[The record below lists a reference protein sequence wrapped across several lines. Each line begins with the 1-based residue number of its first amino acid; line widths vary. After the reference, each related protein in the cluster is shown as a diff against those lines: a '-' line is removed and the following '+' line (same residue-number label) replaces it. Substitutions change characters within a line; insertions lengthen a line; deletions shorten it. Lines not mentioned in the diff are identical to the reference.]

1 MNEQVNPV
9 LAEVW
14 RGEILECVHR
24 GTAVVATASGE
35 VVEARGDPGR
45 VILPRSACK
54 IIQALPLVESGA
66 ADAAGLGTEQL
77 ALSCASHQGAAVH
90 TGLARRWLEGI
101 GLGETDLRCGAHV
114 PNDPEASHDLY
125 HRHARPDQFH
135 NNCSGKHCG
144 FLTAN
149 RHLGAKL
156 KYGGP
161 DYVDPDHPLQK
172 AVRQT
177 TEEVT
182 GDAVTSFAIDGCS
195 APNFAVS
202 LKGLATAMARF
213 ATPEASFTG
222 ARAVAARRLREA
234 MAAHP
239 VLVSGEGR
247 PVTILLQ
254 ACRGQ
259 AMVKSGA
266 EGVFT
271 AILPS
276 KGLGIALKIDDGN
289 GRGSAAAMAALLAR
303 HGALERNDPVY
314 IALADAPILNC
325 RGFAHGHLR
334 AAAVLIVPAA

>member
-1 MNEQVNPV
+1 MSEQVNPV

-35 VVEARGDPGR
+35 VVEAWGNPGR

-66 ADAAGLGTEQL
+66 ADAVGLGTEQL
-77 ALSCASHQGAAVH
+77 ALACASHQGASVH
-90 TGLARRWLEGI
+90 TGLAQRWLEGI

-125 HRHARPDQFH
+125 HRRARPDQFH

-149 RHLGAKL
+149 RHLG
-156 KYGGP
+156 GGA
-161 DYVDPDHPLQK
+161 DYVEPDHSLQR
-172 AVRQT
+172 AVRQA

-182 GDAVTSFAIDGCS
+182 GETVVGFAIDGCS
-195 APNFAVS
+195 APNFAIS

-213 ATPEASFTG
+213 ATPETNFTG

-247 PVTILLQ
+247 PVTNLMR
-254 ACRGQ
+254 ACSGR

-266 EGVFT
+266 EGVFI

-276 KGLGIALKIDDGN
+276 RGLGIALKVDDGS
-289 GRGSAAAMAALLAR
+289 GRGSQAAIAALLAR
-303 HGALERNDPVY
+303 YGALDRADPVY
-314 IALADAPILNC
+314 TALADAPILNC
-325 RGFAHGHLR
+325 RGYAHGHLR
-334 AAAVLIVPAA
+334 AAETLSG

>member
-1 MNEQVNPV
+1 MNERVNPV
-9 LAEVW
+9 LAEIW

-35 VVEARGDPGR
+35 VVEAWGDPGR

-66 ADAAGLGTEQL
+66 ADAVGLGTEQL
-77 ALSCASHQGAAVH
+77 ALACASHQGAAVH
-90 TGLARRWLEGI
+90 TGLAKRWLEGI
-101 GLGETDLRCGAHV
+101 GLGEADLRCGAHV
-114 PNDPEASHDLY
+114 PNDPEASHALY
-125 HRHARPDQFH
+125 HRSAQPDQFH

-149 RHLGAKL
+149 LHLG
-156 KYGGP
+156 GGA
-161 DYVDPDHPLQK
+161 DYVEPDHPLQR
-172 AVRQT
+172 AVRQA

-182 GDAVTSFAIDGCS
+182 GDTVTKFSIDGCS

-213 ATPEASFTG
+213 ATPETSFTG
-222 ARAVAARRLREA
+222 ARTIAAKRLREA
-234 MAAHP
+234 VVAHP

-247 PVTILLQ
+247 PVTNLLQ
-254 ACRGQ
+254 ACGGR

-289 GRGSAAAMAALLAR
+289 GRGSQAAIAALMAR
-303 HGALERNDPVY
+303 YGALDRSDPVY
-314 IALADAPILNC
+314 TALADAPILNC
-325 RGFAHGHLR
+325 RGYAHGHLR
-334 AAAVLIVPAA
+334 AAATLTG